1 MNLFA
6 APGGVKIKI
15 TLTDEDSINREA
27 PSVQQSSRKALTTRS
42 ARGPKK
48 GGRVITTEWRNH
60 PWRRERKGRSP
71 MKKRGRRVKQFRG
84 LFFPWLMLPLQVSLA
99 SWWSSYSKEHDMA
112 ELITTLILFVN
123 DTLLYWVPFLVGI
136 GYALKHCTKLPN
148 TLIPLV
154 EVALGGVV
162 GLLFGLATY
171 ADGTI
176 DALSVISFVGQGA
189 LIGVIAIALYDMV
202 HGVLKQKRLC
212 CSKEAA
218 KESTENEKT

>member
-1 MNLFA
+1 
-6 APGGVKIKI
+6 
-15 TLTDEDSINREA
+15 
-27 PSVQQSSRKALTTRS
+27 
-42 ARGPKK
+42 
-48 GGRVITTEWRNH
+48 
-60 PWRRERKGRSP
+60 
-71 MKKRGRRVKQFRG
+71 
-84 LFFPWLMLPLQVSLA
+84 
-99 SWWSSYSKEHDMA
+99 MA
-112 ELITTLILFVN
+112 DLITTLILFVN